1 MADSIN
7 QQLERARMADGVRM
21 SNERLDEV
29 FDLVKDPADWKNSID
44 ARVPKAKATA
54 AEIETAVSWNVGA
67 LPMVADRGDY
77 WEVIGEGYYDSM
89 VD

>member
-1 MADSIN
+1 MDEIAKD
-7 QQLERARMADGVRM
+7 LDRARMADGVRM

-29 FDLVKDPADWKNSID
+29 FDLVKDPTDWKNPID
-44 ARVPKAKATA
+44 ARVPKASATA

-77 WEVIGEGYYDSM
+77 WEVIGEGYYDAM